1 MSKPILSVIV
11 PVYNTRLYLEQCL
24 HSLAIQTLTDIEII
38 MVNDGS
44 TDGSDELLKKQAIA
58 DSRFRYVEQM
68 NGGLSVARNTGMRLA
83 QGIYIAFLDSDDW
96 FLTDDCL
103 ERICRMAERKEADI
117 IAGNTWSVYSDGR
130 RELWGKNCKETFKYG
145 EALNG
150 GEFFVHMKEQ
160 GCYVPMVSN
169 YVYRRNFLQKHEFLF
184 EPGVIHEDELW
195 TPQVLTSARRVVYM
209 DVSHYGY
216 RQREGSIMT
225 ATSAERRIASLQI
238 IVDKLLEYADKYTN
252 TEADAELVKNAI
264 EMNVLRLYWI
274 ACSIRQ
280 KGMHTT
286 LFDKA
291 GKILSVCEKAS
302 SGQYAKGEYRKYI
315 LLSMKDFYNE
325 LQEMTVLLTNSRY
338 N

>member
-1 MSKPILSVIV
+1 MIV

-68 NGGLSVARNTGMRLA
+68 NGGLSVARNTGMGLA

-96 FLTDDCL
+96 LLTNDCL
-103 ERICRMAERKEADI
+103 ERICRIAESKEAEI
-117 IAGNTWSVYSDGR
+117 IAGNTWSVFSDGR
-130 RELWGKNCKETFKYG
+130 KELWGKNNKKIFKPG
-145 EALNG
+145 KILNG
-150 GEFFVHMKEQ
+150 GEYFVCMKEQ
-160 GCYVPMVSN
+160 GCYVPMVYN
-169 YVYRRNFLQKHEFLF
+169 YVCSRSFLQKHQFRF
-184 EPGVIHEDELW
+184 EPGMIHEDELW
-195 TPQVLTSARRVVYM
+195 TPQVVTSAQRAIYT
-209 DVSHYGY
+209 DIHHYAY

-238 IVDKLLEYADKYTN
+238 IVDKLLEYVDKYTN
-252 TEADAELVKNAI
+252 TEADAELVKDAI

-291 GKILSVCEKAS
+291 GKILFVCEKVS
-302 SGQYAKGEYRKYI
+302 SGQYAKGKYRECF

-325 LQEMTVLLTNSRY
+325 LQI
-338 N
+338 